1 MSAPHDWVV
10 GKHRTKLTD
19 EVCRQHEVD
28 PHTAW
33 VVGFHL
39 ACAIQDSEYNR
50 AWPSAENLASEI
62 GVSRRQVERSI
73 AALTASGLFTTVD
86 PVTDRCHYDRLS
98 RRRTTLP
105 GDKQAFIRRKGLRV
119 FRACWTVS
127 SPQSWDTAWKAEKKR
142 LGRAR
147 VHHENRSSGAGR
159 TFRVVY
165 TVAILNTLDRK
176 VLAEVTGIGKSGLS
190 KAISGFSGVIS
201 GTPKVSVASH
211 NKDVKDKYTSNRTN
225 YVSSLPGANGPHQ
238 PTTEEPGESMNPD
251 EMFSSSNRVKD
262 DGSVS
267 AGDPQNHS
275 RRPSERLPR
284 SEKEIST
291 WSAMDMAK
299 EFRDRYREQYPANPG
314 EVGNVVELGKILAS
328 RRKQFNVDALV
339 EYKTLELWLADVDDH
354 RRNPQM
360 AAWRKWLASFQRF
373 RHQVDE
379 QLSSDRNVY
388 PEGAGRATVADS
400 LTQTWVNQQK
410 ASSW

>member
-10 GKHRTKLTD
+10 GKHRAKLTD

-50 AWPSAENLASEI
+50 AWPSAESLASEI

-86 PVTDRCHYDRLS
+86 PVTDKCHYDRLS

-105 GDKQAFIRRKGLRV
+105 GDKQAFIRSKGLRV

-142 LGRAR
+142 LGRVR
-147 VHHENRSSGAGR
+147 VHHENRSSGPGR

-211 NKDVKDKYTSNRTN
+211 NKYVKDEYTSNRTN

-238 PTTEEPGESMNPD
+238 PDEEKPGDSVNPD
-251 EMFSSSNRVKD
+251 DLFSSSNRVKD
-262 DGSVS
+262 DGSVT
-267 AGDPQNHS
+267 GETQNRS

-299 EFRDRYREQYPANPG
+299 EFRDRYRDKYPAKPG
-314 EVGNVVELGKILAS
+314 EVGNVVELGKILAA

-339 EYKTLELWLADVDDH
+339 EYKTLELWLADEDDH
-354 RRNPQM
+354 RRNPHI
-360 AAWRKWLASFQRF
+360 AAWRKWLGSFQRF
-373 RHQVDE
+373 RHLVDE
-379 QLSSDRNVY
+379 QICSAQSVY
-388 PEGAGRATVADS
+388 PVQSGGDTSSES
-400 LTQTWVNQQK
+400 LTQTWVRQQK